1 MKDRALQIA
10 SPLIVLVV
18 WEILVKVGILDVRFF
33 APPSEIAGR
42 LAQLVNDGTMWRE
55 TAVTMRRVLVGF
67 TLASVPAVLLGILM
81 GINRPIRLF
90 FTPLISA
97 MYPVPKIALVP
108 MIILIFGIGETAKYA
123 VSVISVFFLVALN
136 TVAGVTQVDQ
146 KYFDIARN
154 SGARGWDLI
163 WTVALPGALPSILT
177 GLNLA
182 LGFALT
188 VVVGTELLLPQ
199 GGLGAL
205 IWQSYQVYDV
215 PTIFATLIVV
225 AVLGWG
231 TNELMGEVERQ
242 VIPWRAAGRPVR
254 AAALVAPEPRLRHF
268 IRVWWMAT
276 RPFSFTASVTPVA
289 LGAALAAW
297 DGKFNLLIFG
307 LVLVGSVAIHAGTN
321 LINDYYDWRKGT
333 DTAESLGPNRPL
345 KEKLVT
351 PRQVLIAG
359 LLCFALGGGI
369 GLYLVAARGGLFI
382 LVIGVLSVL
391 AGYFYTAG
399 PAAFAYIGLGE
410 VIVFIFMGPIMVV
423 GSYFMLAQE
432 VPLRVVLLAM
442 PIGMLVAAILHANNM
457 RDHDM
462 DRAKG
467 KRTLSN
473 ILGRRGSKIEYVFLV
488 GGAFV
493 AMLALVLLR
502 LAPVPIL
509 LTLLAA
515 PQAWKLI
522 KRGTGSEDPKVLNG
536 LVRGSASLHG
546 RFGWLMILGVVL
558 AALG

>member
-1 MKDRALQIA
+1 
-10 SPLIVLVV
+10 
-18 WEILVKVGILDVRFF
+18 
-33 APPSEIAGR
+33 
-42 LAQLVNDGTMWRE
+42 
-55 TAVTMRRVLVGF
+55 
-67 TLASVPAVLLGILM
+67 
-81 GINRPIRLF
+81 
-90 FTPLISA
+90 
-97 MYPVPKIALVP
+97 
-108 MIILIFGIGETAKYA
+108 
-123 VSVISVFFLVALN
+123 
-136 TVAGVTQVDQ
+136 
-146 KYFDIARN
+146 
-154 SGARGWDLI
+154 
-163 WTVALPGALPSILT
+163 
-177 GLNLA
+177 
-182 LGFALT
+182 
-188 VVVGTELLLPQ
+188 
-199 GGLGAL
+199 
-205 IWQSYQVYDV
+205 
-215 PTIFATLIVV
+215 
-225 AVLGWG
+225 
-231 TNELMGEVERQ
+231 
-242 VIPWRAAGRPVR
+242 
-254 AAALVAPEPRLRHF
+254 
-268 IRVWWMAT
+268 MAT

-473 ILGRRGSKIEYVFLV
+473 ILGRRGSKIEYVFWLGRFRGDAGPGAAAHGAGARIADV
-488 GGAFV
+488 AGGASGLE
-493 AMLALVLLR
+493 AHQARDWQRGPEGPEWTGPRLGQPARPLWLAYDPGRRARGAGVTLEGYVL
-502 LAPVPIL
+502 
-509 LTLLAA
+509 
-515 PQAWKLI
+515 
-522 KRGTGSEDPKVLNG
+522 
-536 LVRGSASLHG
+536 G
-546 RFGWLMILGVVL
+546 RTHR
-558 AALG
+558 

>member
-10 SPLIVLVV
+10 SPLILLVV

-67 TLASVPAVLLGILM
+67 TLASIPAVLLGIVM

-97 MYPVPKIALVP
+97 IYPVPKIALVP

-154 SGARGWDLI
+154 SGARGWDLV

-231 TNELMGEVERQ
+231 TNELMGELERQ
-242 VIPWRAAGRPVR
+242 VIPWRAAERPVR
-254 AAALVAPEPRLRHF
+254 AAAPAAPEPRIRHF

-345 KEKLVT
+345 KEGMVT

-359 LLCFALGGGI
+359 LVCFALGGGI
-369 GLYLVAARGGLFI
+369 GLYLVAARGGIFI

-423 GSYFMLAQE
+423 GSYFMLAQD
-432 VPLRVVLLAM
+432 VPLRVVLLAV
-442 PIGMLVAAILHANNM
+442 PVGMLVASILHANNM
-457 RDHDM
+457 RDHDL

-488 GGAFV
+488 GGSFV
-493 AMLALVLLR
+493 TMLALVLLR
-502 LAPVPIL
+502 MAPVPVL

-522 KRGTGSEDPKVLNG
+522 KRGTGTEDPKVLNG
-536 LVRGSASLHG
+536 LVRGSSSLHA

>member
-10 SPLIVLVV
+10 SPLILLVV

-67 TLASVPAVLLGILM
+67 TLASIPAVLLGILM

-97 MYPVPKIALVP
+97 IYPVPKIALVP

-177 GLNLA
+177 GLNLG

-188 VVVGTELLLPQ
+188 VVVGTELLIPQ

-205 IWQSYQVYDV
+205 IWQSYQIYDV

-231 TNELMGEVERQ
+231 TNELMGELERQ
-242 VIPWRAAGRPVR
+242 VIPWRAAERPVR
-254 AAALVAPEPRLRHF
+254 AAAPAAPEPRLRHF

-423 GSYFMLAQE
+423 GSYFMLAQD
-432 VPLRVVLLAM
+432 VPLRVVLLAV
-442 PIGMLVAAILHANNM
+442 PVGMLVAAILHANNM

-462 DRAKG
+462 DRAQG

-488 GGAFV
+488 GGGFV

-502 LAPVPIL
+502 MAPVPVL

-522 KRGTGSEDPKVLNG
+522 KRGTGTDDPKILNG

>member
-231 TNELMGEVERQ
+231 TNELLSL
-242 VIPWRAAGRPVR
+242 IHIS
-254 AAALVAPEPRLRHF
+254 EP
-268 IRVWWMAT
+268 T
-276 RPFSFTASVTPVA
+276 RP
-289 LGAALAAW
+289 
-297 DGKFNLLIFG
+297 
-307 LVLVGSVAIHAGTN
+307 
-321 LINDYYDWRKGT
+321 Y
-333 DTAESLGPNRPL
+333 
-345 KEKLVT
+345 
-351 PRQVLIAG
+351 
-359 LLCFALGGGI
+359 
-369 GLYLVAARGGLFI
+369 
-382 LVIGVLSVL
+382 
-391 AGYFYTAG
+391 
-399 PAAFAYIGLGE
+399 
-410 VIVFIFMGPIMVV
+410 
-423 GSYFMLAQE
+423 
-432 VPLRVVLLAM
+432 
-442 PIGMLVAAILHANNM
+442 
-457 RDHDM
+457 
-462 DRAKG
+462 
-467 KRTLSN
+467 
-473 ILGRRGSKIEYVFLV
+473 
-488 GGAFV
+488 
-493 AMLALVLLR
+493 
-502 LAPVPIL
+502 
-509 LTLLAA
+509 
-515 PQAWKLI
+515 
-522 KRGTGSEDPKVLNG
+522 
-536 LVRGSASLHG
+536 
-546 RFGWLMILGVVL
+546 
-558 AALG
+558 